1 MRKLTVRELTACG
14 ILAALYAVITIATAS
29 FAYGPIQFRVA
40 DALCVLPFFMPVTS
54 IGLFVGC
61 LVANLFSTVSALD
74 IVIGSA
80 ATLLGCI
87 WAGRLKHKWLV
98 PLPTI
103 AANTVMVG
111 AMLAAVYTPDAFW
124 AGFLT
129 MGAQVALGELAVMAA
144 LGLPLIA
151 YLSRSRLL
159 SRLTGAERRGAAG
172 TGAGRLPGGSLLRRG
187 SRL

>member
-87 WAGRLKHKWLV
+87 WAGRLKHKMAGS
-98 PLPTI
+98 
-103 AANTVMVG
+103 AAHNRG
-111 AMLAAVYTPDAFW
+111 QHGNGRRH
-124 AGFLT
+124 AGSRLYA
-129 MGAQVALGELAVMAA
+129 GRLLGRVSDHGRARWRWGNWPSWRL
-144 LGLPLIA
+144 LGLPA
-151 YLSRSRLL
+151 D
-159 SRLTGAERRGAAG
+159 
-172 TGAGRLPGGSLLRRG
+172 LPT
-187 SRL
+187 